1 MKKFPTFVAMLL
13 MGAATLG
20 FASCG
25 DDDDDASNGGNGGN
39 SDKGSKVSYTHC
51 PDDNHPHA
59 IDLGLPSGLK
69 WTCCNVGA
77 SSPGEDGDYF
87 AWGETSSKSCYNW
100 DTYKWGDGYT
110 FTKYTR
116 SGKTTLDPE
125 DDAATQ
131 NWGKGC
137 RMPTVDEFEELL
149 NNTTS
154 EWTEMYGV
162 YGRKF
167 TSKKSSAFVFFPASG
182 YCDSDY
188 LGGYLGGHGSYG
200 KYWSSSLVASNE
212 DFARYLG
219 FNSGRVKP
227 GYNYSRYRGFP
238 VRPVAEQ

>member
-1 MKKFPTFVAMLL
+1 M
-13 MGAATLG
+13 
-20 FASCG
+20 
-25 DDDDDASNGGNGGN
+25 
-39 SDKGSKVSYTHC
+39 SYTHC

-77 SSPGEDGDYF
+77 SSPSEDGAYF
-87 AWGETSSKSCYNW
+87 AWGETSPKSYYDW
-100 DTYKWGDGYT
+100 DTYKWDDGGT
-110 FTKYTR
+110 FTKYTS
-116 SGKTTLDPE
+116 SGKITLDAE

-167 TSKKSSAFVFFPASG
+167 TSKTSSAFLFFPASG
-182 YCDSDY
+182 FRGAAG
-188 LGGYLGGHGSYG
+188 LLNHGSYG
-200 KYWSSSLVASNE
+200 FYRTGSLYPYDYYSAYGLY
-212 DFARYLG
+212 FY
-219 FNSGRVKP
+219 SGKCGWDR
-227 GYNYSRYRGFP
+227 YSRLDGHA
-238 VRPVAEQ
+238 VRAVCP